1 MASPGLSPEARR
13 SINGGIISLIVDSYD
28 IYLPAFVLPAVMGY
42 FEPSSMSPSLRA
54 TFVTAAFTVT
64 LLGRP
69 IGGPLFGNLCDR
81 FGRKRVTMIAGAGFT
96 VVTLL
101 IACLPGYS
109 RWGYGSIAALIA
121 LRLVGGIFLGGG
133 YAGPVPL
140 AIERSPARLRGL
152 VGALVSVGAPVAVIA
167 ISVAQLTVLERL
179 PHGTFVTWGWRVPF
193 LFGVVLGVAYLFY
206 YARVPEVDVE
216 ALESA
221 RGPSARSPL
230 FQLFTRPHFRNLL
243 QVFLLM
249 TGMWFGA
256 QMVLSFMPSLL
267 IDVLHQNAS
276 DVSIMEIIASAV
288 TALGMIGYGVAGQR
302 IGRRRMLLVASAL
315 VAVVETLAFLA
326 MVQFAKSGSGFL
338 LVGIMAVVATFVANS
353 PLGVI
358 VVYLNERFA
367 FGVRSSGYGTAY
379 TVSLVLPALFPVWVG
394 ALRLAMPYEYTALV
408 LIALGGVL
416 FYTAAHIGPDT
427 RTENLLSEAAAP
439 AGTVAVETTA

>member
-1 MASPGLSPEARR
+1 MANLGGLSPEARR
-13 SINGGIISLIVDSYD
+13 SINGGVVSLLVDSYD

-42 FEPSSMSPSLRA
+42 FEPSSTPASLK
-54 TFVTAAFTVT
+54 AALTTVVFTVT

-81 FGRKRVTMIAGAGFT
+81 FGRKRVTMFAGAGFT
-96 VVTLL
+96 TVTLL
-101 IACLPGYS
+101 IALLPGYS
-109 RWGYGSIAALIA
+109 RWGYGSIAALIG
-121 LRLVGGIFLGGG
+121 LRLIGGVFLGGG

-152 VGALVSVGAPVAVIA
+152 VGSLVSVGAPIAVIA

-179 PHGTFVTWGWRVPF
+179 PKAAFMSWGWRVPF

-216 ALESA
+216 ALESS
-221 RGPSARSPL
+221 RGSARAPL
-230 FQLFTRPHFRNLL
+230 VQLLTREHRGNLL

-267 IDVLHQNAS
+267 IDVLHQDAS

-288 TALGMIGYGVAGQR
+288 TACGMITYGVVGQR
-302 IGRRRMLLVASAL
+302 IGRRRMLLIASAL

-326 MVQFAKSGSGFL
+326 MVQFAKGGSGFL
-338 LVGIMAVVATFVANS
+338 AVGIMAVIATFVANS
-353 PLGVI
+353 PLGCL

-394 ALRLAMPYEYTALV
+394 GLRLVMPYEYTALV

-416 FYTAAHIGPDT
+416 FFTAAHIGPDT
-427 RTENLLSEAAAP
+427 RTETLLDTAAP
-439 AGTVAVETTA
+439 EAVAVETV

>member
-1 MASPGLSPEARR
+1 MANLGLSPEARR
-13 SINGGIISLIVDSYD
+13 SINGGVVSLLVDSYD

-42 FEPSSMSPSLRA
+42 FEPSSTPASLK
-54 TFVTAAFTVT
+54 AALTTVVFTVT

-81 FGRKRVTMIAGAGFT
+81 FGRKRVTMVAGAGFT
-96 VVTLL
+96 TVTLL
-101 IACLPGYS
+101 IALLPGYNS
-109 RWGYGSIAALIA
+109 WGYGSIATLIA
-121 LRLVGGIFLGGG
+121 LRLIGGVFLGGG

-152 VGALVSVGAPVAVIA
+152 VGALVSVGAPIAVIA

-179 PHGTFVTWGWRVPF
+179 PKAAFMSWGWRVPF

-216 ALESA
+216 ALESS
-221 RGPSARSPL
+221 RGSARAPL
-230 FQLFTRPHFRNLL
+230 VQLFTREHRGNLL

-267 IDVLHQNAS
+267 IDVLHQDAS
-276 DVSIMEIIASAV
+276 DVSIMEIIGSAI
-288 TALGMIGYGVAGQR
+288 TACGMIIYGVVGQR
-302 IGRRRMLLVASAL
+302 IGRRRMLLIASAL

-326 MVQFAKSGSGFL
+326 MVQFAKGGSGFL
-338 LVGIMAVVATFVANS
+338 PVGIMAVVAMFVANS
-353 PLGVI
+353 PLGCL

-394 ALRLAMPYEYTALV
+394 GLRLMMPYEYTALV

-416 FYTAAHIGPDT
+416 FFTAAHIGPDT
-427 RTENLLSEAAAP
+427 RTTNLLREAVPEA
-439 AGTVAVETTA
+439 VAVETP